1 MLSWVTPEIDQT
13 EMIEQV
19 LSSDK
24 KQELVRAHS
33 ELLKSQ
39 AQSFYGGIVEAV
51 DSEIQLK
58 FDFKPELD
66 LCSGF
71 RGFGHVSRLVSRIWA
86 SGSGH

>member
-51 DSEIQLK
+51 DSEIQL
-58 FDFKPELD
+58 
-66 LCSGF
+66 
-71 RGFGHVSRLVSRIWA
+71 
-86 SGSGH
+86 